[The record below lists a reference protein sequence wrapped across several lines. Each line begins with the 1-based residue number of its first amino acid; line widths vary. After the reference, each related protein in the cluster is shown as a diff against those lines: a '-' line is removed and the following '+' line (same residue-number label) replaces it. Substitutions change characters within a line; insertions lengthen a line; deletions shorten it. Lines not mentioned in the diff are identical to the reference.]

1 MFGTAQPSPAK
12 TTPQKEKGSQNA
24 FQPSRRNSTLA
35 ACLDGIMH
43 CYLGILIKSSPPK
56 AGGTQVTDFTKGK
69 NIRIFTK
76 FLRRRSGG
84 CQGDPGPLMF
94 LFVVF
99 FCFFCVFVFVFCFCF
114 FCCFCFFLFFLFLCF
129 FFVRGFLL
137 KSRFCSPAVAQ
148 LGMSSCHLR
157 LASCFFLPP
166 TEEDCLSTIV
176 VHPTRRIV

>member
-1 MFGTAQPSPAK
+1 MSWKHRICMFGTAQPSPAK

-99 FCFFCVFVFVFCFCF
+99 FCFFVCLFLFFVFAFFVVFVFFCF
-114 FCCFCFFLFFLFLCF
+114 FCFCVFFSFEDFYW
-129 FFVRGFLL
+129 
-137 KSRFCSPAVAQ
+137 KVAFAAQ
-148 LGMSSCHLR
+148 PSHNSACRVAICDLR
-157 LASCFFLPP
+157 LVFFCRPQ
-166 TEEDCLSTIV
+166 
-176 VHPTRRIV
+176 RRIVLVQL